1 MSGASGIVR
10 MDAHDSNQAPELRPL
25 HLSVSVIYRAI
36 APISHTVGVRVATVI
51 HLKLEAFAPFVR
63 E

>member
-25 HLSVSVIYRAI
+25 HLSGISYLPSHSAHQPYSWRPSRYRD
-36 APISHTVGVRVATVI
+36 S
-51 HLKLEAFAPFVR
+51 LEA
-63 E
+63 